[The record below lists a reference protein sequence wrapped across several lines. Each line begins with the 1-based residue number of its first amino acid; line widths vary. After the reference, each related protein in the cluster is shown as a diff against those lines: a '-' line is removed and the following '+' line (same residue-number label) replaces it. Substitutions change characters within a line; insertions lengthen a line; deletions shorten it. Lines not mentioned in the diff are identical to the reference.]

1 MRQVRTEETNASEPL
16 MTCRNLKDD
25 VKTGGNLLSRDQPGG
40 YLITAQGGIR
50 HTGGVNSVQAPMRN
64 VGTCRPDTGVSRA
77 CPGLD
82 S

>member
-1 MRQVRTEETNASEPL
+1 MRQVRTEKTNASEPP

-25 VKTGGNLLSRDQPGG
+25 VKTEGRPPTSGLVWGVPA
-40 YLITAQGGIR
+40 YCPGGIR
-50 HTGGVNSVQAPMRN
+50 HTGGVSSVQAPVRN
-64 VGTCRPDTGVSRA
+64 VGTCRPDIGVSRA